1 MYLLFNLKMKK
12 NLLITGGNGFL
23 GINLAM
29 KLKNQYNVFLASR
42 NQKRNHEAT
51 QKTLCES
58 IPLDVSNINSV
69 RDAFAYVKP
78 EIVIHGAATKFVDIS
93 EKFPFE
99 CSDIN
104 ILGSSNLAR
113 VAIEKNIKTVIG
125 ISTDKATHPIKNFYG
140 FSKATME
147 KLFLT
152 SNSISKTN
160 FLCVRYGNVVWS
172 TGSVFPIWK
181 KMFEKNKTILTT
193 GPYMR
198 RFFFSIE
205 EAVNLMKFALKNSNK
220 LSGKILTTEMKS
232 SLMIDIL
239 KVWIKKYG
247 GKYKIVKTRK
257 GDRADESL
265 VSSNEID
272 YTYKIKSNN
281 NIHFVIDLNKKAKNP
296 LKKIISSNNSKKL
309 NELEISK
316 LISLGMY

>member
-1 MYLLFNLKMKK
+1 MYLLLNLKMKK

-42 NQKRNHEAT
+42 NQKRNQEAT

-125 ISTDKATHPIKNFYG
+125 VSTDKASQPIKNFYG

-152 SNSISKTN
+152 SNNTSKTN
-160 FLCVRYGNVVWS
+160 FLCLRYGNVVWS

-281 NIHFVIDLNKKAKNP
+281 NIYFVIDLNKKAKNP

>member
-69 RDAFAYVKP
+69 RDAFAYVEP

-152 SNSISKTN
+152 SNNTSKTN
-160 FLCVRYGNVVWS
+160 FLCLRYGNVVWS

-181 KMFEKNKTILTT
+181 KMFEKNKIILTT

-257 GDRADESL
+257 GDRVDESL
-265 VSSNEID
+265 VGSNEID

>member
-1 MYLLFNLKMKK
+1 MKK

-69 RDAFAYVKP
+69 RDAFAYVEP

-152 SNSISKTN
+152 SNNTSKTN
-160 FLCVRYGNVVWS
+160 FLCLRYGNVVWS

-198 RFFFSIE
+198 RFFFTIE

-281 NIHFVIDLNKKAKNP
+281 NIHFVIDLNKKAENP

-309 NELEISK
+309 NELDISK

>member
-1 MYLLFNLKMKK
+1 MYLVFNLKMKK
-12 NLLITGGNGFL
+12 NLLITGGNGFF

-29 KLKNQYNVFLASR
+29 QLKNQYNVFLASR
-42 NQKRNHEAT
+42 NQKRNYEAT

-69 RDAFAYVKP
+69 RDTFSYVNP
-78 EIVIHGAATKFVDIS
+78 EIVIHGAATKFVDIC

-99 CSDIN
+99 CTDIN

-113 VAIEKNIKTVIG
+113 VAIEKNVKTVIG
-125 ISTDKATHPIKNFYG
+125 ISTDKATQPIKNFYG

-152 SNSISKTN
+152 SNNISKTN

-181 KMFEKNKTILTT
+181 KMFEKNKIILTT

-198 RFFFSIE
+198 RFFFSID
-205 EAVNLMKFALKNSNK
+205 EAVDLVKFALKNSNK
-220 LSGKILTTEMKS
+220 LSGKILGTEMKS
-232 SLMIDIL
+232 SLLINIL

-247 GKYKIVKTRK
+247 GKYKIVKNRK
-257 GDRADESL
+257 GDRVDEFL
-265 VSSNEID
+265 VGSNEID
-272 YTYKIKSNN
+272 YTYKIKKNN
-281 NIHFVIDLNKKAKNP
+281 KIYFVIDLNKKVRNP
-296 LKKIISSNNSKKL
+296 LKTVISSNNSKKL
-309 NELEISK
+309 SKSEISK

>member
-1 MYLLFNLKMKK
+1 MKK

-42 NQKRNHEAT
+42 NQKRNYEAS

-69 RDAFAYVKP
+69 RDAFSYANP

-152 SNSISKTN
+152 SNNTSKTN

-181 KMFEKNKTILTT
+181 KMFEKNKIILTT
-193 GPYMR
+193 GPQMR
-198 RFFFSIE
+198 RFFFSID
-205 EAVNLMKFALKNSNK
+205 EAVDLVKFALKNSNK
-220 LSGKILTTEMKS
+220 LSGKILGTEMKS
-232 SLMIDIL
+232 SLIINVL

-247 GKYKIVKTRK
+247 GKYKIVKNRK
-257 GDRADESL
+257 GDRVDEFL
-265 VSSNEID
+265 VGSNEID
-272 YTYKIKSNN
+272 YTYKIKKNN
-281 NIHFVIDLNKKAKNP
+281 KIYFVIDINKKVRNP
-296 LKKIISSNNSKKL
+296 LKKVISSNNSKKL
-309 NELEISK
+309 SEHEISK